1 MKLLRNMKI
10 LMPLILIGVFS
21 GCTSVRFNEKEQLGD
36 RIMQFDFDHLGAE
49 MQGHILTPREGAIGG
64 FYAVGAGGCGCN

>member
-1 MKLLRNMKI
+1 MKLLLTTMS
-10 LMPLILIGVFS
+10 LGGLLFVAS
-21 GCTSVRFNEKEQLGD
+21 GCTNVRFNEKERLAN
-36 RIMQFDFDHLGAE
+36 RAMYFDYDHIGAE